1 MFRIFRLDYALSS
14 ISLQV
19 IRTTLSSCIFFPT
32 QGVQKDTTVALEGKL
47 PCLEYLTS
55 LP

>member
-19 IRTTLSSCIFFPT
+19 IRTTLLSYIFFPT
-32 QGVQKDTTVALEGKL
+32 QGAQKGATVALEGKVT
-47 PCLEYLTS
+47 CLEYLTP